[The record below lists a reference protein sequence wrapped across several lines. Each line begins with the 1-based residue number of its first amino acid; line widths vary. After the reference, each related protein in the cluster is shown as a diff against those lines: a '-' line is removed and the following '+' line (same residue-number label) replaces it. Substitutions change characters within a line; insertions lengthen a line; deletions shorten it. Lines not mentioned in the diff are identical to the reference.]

1 MITGAHSIIY
11 SADAEADKAFFKDV
25 LKFPNVD
32 VGHGWLIFGLPPS
45 EVAVHPSAG
54 NWPHEFYLLC
64 DDIQTFVKE
73 MQAQQIVCSE
83 VSNQRWGSV
92 MQITLP
98 GGGKLGVYEPKHER
112 P

>member
-11 SADAEADKAFFKDV
+11 SADAQADKEFFKNI

-45 EVAVHPSAG
+45 EIAIHPSTENG
-54 NWPHEFYLLC
+54 PHEFYLLC
-64 DDIQTFVKE
+64 DDIEAFVRE
-73 MQAQQIVCSE
+73 MAGQKIVCSAIQQ
-83 VSNQRWGSV
+83 QRWGDV
-92 MQITLP
+92 THLTLP
-98 GGGKLGVYEPKHER
+98 GGGQLGVYEPKHAR

>member
-45 EVAVHPSAG
+45 EIAIHPSEENG
-54 NWPHEFYLLC
+54 PHEFYLLC
-64 DDIQTFVKE
+64 DDINIFVEE
-73 MQAQQIVCSE
+73 MSAQGVICSH
-83 VSNQRWGSV
+83 VTHQRWGSV
-92 MQITLP
+92 TQLTLP
-98 GGGKLGVYEPKHER
+98 GGGKLGVYEPKHAR